1 MSIISAS
8 PRLDI
13 LVPTYGNITAGHT
26 PRFHPIQAAWSGN
39 VFARGNASINGIEV
53 ADGFTGYMSSLAFG
67 GEWKLY
73 CAGGSFFYMADGQGN
88 SHLQERSYSL
98 VDKTC
103 MWEVL
108 LTQKV
113 FKNMITVGQ
122 LLQEL
127 ADGATVV
134 SNIGLSKLIDPADT
148 MDSMGSGDT
157 TAERQTYTVSNSTY
171 LAEVNRILSWYG
183 YVVYADPADQNN
195 LTILA
200 PVQRLISGGEPVPG
214 TPSRGI
220 IEISSEDFN
229 LLGAEYT
236 IDYGGIH
243 SDVVVASN
251 ETGKGAAVG
260 ASMVGQSLTA
270 YREYVASGYNI
281 SKRFNPLFATV
292 YRVTDL
298 KLKDVALAMLA
309 TDRRAA
315 QTLVIT
321 STSILPSPLWKD
333 IAWTDRNGNGGTWR
347 VTGFNVSLAG
357 IGGRMSLECMPI

>member
-13 LVPTYGNITAGHT
+13 AVPTYGNITAGLT
-26 PRFHPIQAAWSGN
+26 PRFHPIQSAWSGN
-39 VFARGNASINGIEV
+39 VFSRGSAGINGIEV
-53 ADGFTGYMSSLAFG
+53 AAGEYMNGLDLG

-73 CAGGSFFYMADGQGN
+73 CAGGSFWYMMDKQSN
-88 SHLQERSYSL
+88 SHLQERSYQL

-113 FKNMITVGQ
+113 FEGMTTVGD
-122 LLQEL
+122 LLQAL
-127 ADGATVV
+127 ADGATTV
-134 SNIGLSKLIDPADT
+134 SQIGLNKLINPTDT
-148 MDSMGSGDT
+148 MDKMGSGDT
-157 TAERQTYTVSNSTY
+157 LAERQSYTVSNSTY

-183 YVVYADPADQNN
+183 YIVYADPADQNN

-200 PVQRLISGGEPVPG
+200 PVGSPATSERGAVEG
-214 TPSRGI
+214 TPSRGL

-229 LLGAEYT
+229 LLGAEFT

-260 ASMVGQSLTA
+260 ASMIGQSLTA

-292 YRVTDL
+292 YRVTNL
-298 KLKDVALAMLA
+298 KLKDVALAMLR

-321 STSILPSPLWKD
+321 STSIFPSPLWKD
-333 IAWTDRNGNGGTWR
+333 IQWVDKNGNGGTWR

-357 IGGRMSLECMPI
+357 AGGQMSLECMPI

>member
-1 MSIISAS
+1 MSIICAS

-13 LVPTYGNITAGHT
+13 AVPTYGNITAGHT
-26 PRFHPIQAAWSGN
+26 PRFNPLQASWSGN
-39 VFARGNASINGIEV
+39 VFSRGSAGINGIEV
-53 ADGFTGYMSSLAFG
+53 ADPFSGYMSGLAVG

-73 CAGGSFFYMADGQGN
+73 CAGGSYWYMMDKQSN
-88 SHLQERSYSL
+88 SHLQERSYQL

-113 FKNMITVGQ
+113 FEGMTTVGD
-122 LLQEL
+122 LLQAL
-127 ADGATVV
+127 ADGAELV
-134 SNIGLSKLIDPADT
+134 SLIGLSKLIDPTDT
-148 MDSMGSGDT
+148 MDDMGSGDT
-157 TAERQTYTVSNSTY
+157 TTERETYTVSNSTY

-200 PVQRLISGGEPVPG
+200 PLSTPARGLIELAS
-214 TPSRGI
+214 T
-220 IEISSEDFN
+220 DFN
-229 LLGAEYT
+229 LLGAEFT

-260 ASMVGQSLTA
+260 ASMVGQSMTA

-281 SKRFNPLFATV
+281 SKRFNPLFATT
-292 YRVTDL
+292 YRVTNL
-298 KLKDVALAMLA
+298 KLKDVALAMLR

-321 STSILPSPLWKD
+321 STTILPSPLWKD
-333 IAWTDRNGNGGTWR
+333 IQWVDKNGNGGTWR

-357 IGGRMSLECMPI
+357 GTSGQMSLECMPV